1 MSEVDY
7 SPEAYVR
14 YHQKQKRVADWVDST
29 STHSQRFSNPPAPS
43 VAGSSSS
50 HRSGRAPSAVH
61 VAHSRSGSVAPGP
74 SRAGSAT
81 PSRSASVPPFL
92 APPPPTGFG
101 PAPGYAGVPTQPGSG
116 MYYAPP
122 GSVVILPSGHS
133 SPSVVNVPSQ
143 VPSPTSM
150 PASPLSMGSSP
161 PSMAG
166 SAHAAIPRDLP
177 GSVAP
182 SLSHGSSSS
191 RSSTHSSHRS
201 SGHGSHRSHGSS
213 RSQTYPPSSYPPPV
227 IIPTSSLVDA
237 PRGTRS
243 SSSNKS
249 KSRHGH
255 KDYVQVP
262 VTVPG
267 FDVRGPTGEPIQ
279 VYQRYYPQYH
289 LRR

>member
-1 MSEVDY
+1 MLFCVSSLPLPPPLPRRDDYIIPSVGPSRCNVPTPTHQQLDPDIPHPPPHCILMSEVDY

-29 STHSQRFSNPPAPS
+29 STHSQRFSNPSAPS

-50 HRSGRAPSAVH
+50 HRSVRAPSAVH

-74 SRAGSAT
+74 SRAGSAA

-122 GSVVILPSGHS
+122 GSIVILPSGHS
-133 SPSVVNVPSQ
+133 SPSVVSVPSQ

-182 SLSHGSSSS
+182 SLSYV
-191 RSSTHSSHRS
+191 SH
-201 SGHGSHRSHGSS
+201 
-213 RSQTYPPSSYPPPV
+213 PV
-227 IIPTSSLVDA
+227 FRQP
-237 PRGTRS
+237 
-243 SSSNKS
+243 
-249 KSRHGH
+249 
-255 KDYVQVP
+255 
-262 VTVPG
+262 
-267 FDVRGPTGEPIQ
+267 
-279 VYQRYYPQYH
+279 
-289 LRR
+289 